1 MEWAQSSDSLE
12 HGSTQTLLAPREP
25 NPSRSDQAAA
35 ALSGRFAVLEREL
48 RHGLLSDLQGEPNHL
63 CVLQYQQ
70 HSGHSAFWN
79 WPDTGQ
85 QFPQQC
91 LPYLEMNDVN
101 PTAQLLLEEFSG
113 QTPVAVVRRG
123 FAAEQTNAV

>member
-1 MEWAQSSDSLE
+1 MEWDQSSDSRE
-12 HGSTQTLLAPREP
+12 HGSTQILLAPRAP
-25 NPSRSDQAAA
+25 NPSKSDRAAE
-35 ALSGRFAVLEREL
+35 ALSGQFAVLERAL

-63 CVLQYQQ
+63 CAHQYQQ
-70 HSGHSAFWN
+70 HSGHSVFWN
-79 WPDTGQ
+79 WPDIRQ

-123 FAAEQTNAV
+123 FAA